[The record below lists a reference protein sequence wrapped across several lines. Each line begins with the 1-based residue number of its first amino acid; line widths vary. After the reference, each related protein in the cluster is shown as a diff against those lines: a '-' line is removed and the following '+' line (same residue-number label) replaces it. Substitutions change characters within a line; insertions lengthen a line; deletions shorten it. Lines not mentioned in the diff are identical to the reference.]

1 MEPKK
6 FIADFEEDVTQR
18 LREGVHDALMKID
31 SLSEDSGLDQK
42 RKTSAY
48 VELLTSILSLNEV
61 IDKLRITVWK
71 SLEKRK
77 VLAG

>member
-6 FIADFEEDVTQR
+6 YIADFEEDVAR
-18 LREGVHDALMKID
+18 SLRQGVHDALMKID
-31 SLSEDSGLDQK
+31 ALPEDTGLEQK